1 MSVLERIQYPSAGV
15 DQDGY
20 LYEIPNE
27 PQSTEH
33 LLAARQLEH
42 CLLLHLS
49 HAGPVEYQLSSDMG
63 VHSRAGRGNP
73 YQMPGPDILV
83 WQAPPDRQRRPS
95 VRREED
101 GSPDLALE
109 ILLGS
114 WIQEYVD
121 DKQAAYEAMNISE
134 YWLYGLCDPQA
145 LPPRPVARVQGFRLT
160 GAGYTEIAPSRSR
173 TRLKGAPPARLW
185 YSAVLQTAWGLD
197 AQEELRLLDPRT
209 DDWYPMSEEH
219 YGQFE
224 TRGQLL
230 AEQDQQLKAQ
240 GQQIEELKA
249 ALARYP
255 KPRET

>member
-15 DQDGY
+15 DPDGY

-27 PQSTEH
+27 PQSTKH

-49 HAGPVEYQLSSDMG
+49 RAGQVEYQLSSDMG

-83 WQAPPDRQRRPS
+83 YIQAPPDRQGRQS
-95 VRREED
+95 IRREED

-109 ILLGS
+109 ILWES
-114 WIQEYVD
+114 WIQEYID
-121 DKQAAYEAMNISE
+121 DKQAAYEAMHISE

-160 GAGYTEIAPSRSR
+160 GAGYTEIAPSQSR
-173 TRLKGAPPARLW
+173 KGTHPARLW
-185 YSAVLQTAWGLD
+185 DSAVLQTAWGLD
-197 AQEELRLLDPRT
+197 AQEKLRLLDPRT
-209 DDWYPMSEEH
+209 DDWYSMPEEH
-219 YGQFE
+219 YSQCE
-224 TRGQLL
+224 ARGQQL
-230 AEQDQQLKAQ
+230 AEQEQQLKAQ

>member
-1 MSVLERIQYPSAGV
+1 MSVLERIQYPSVGL
-15 DQDGY
+15 DPSGY
-20 LYEIPNE
+20 PYEMPNE
-27 PQSTEH
+27 AQSTEH

-49 HAGPVEYQLSSDMG
+49 RAGPVEYQLSSDMG

-73 YQMPGPDILV
+73 SQMPTPDILV
-83 WQAPPDRQRRPS
+83 YMPAPPDRQRRQS

-109 ILLGS
+109 ILSES
-114 WIQEYVD
+114 WIQEYMD
-121 DKQAAYEAMNISE
+121 DKQAAYAAMNISE
-134 YWLYGLCDPQA
+134 YWLYGLCDPQD
-145 LPPRPVARVQGFRLT
+145 LPPRPIARVQGFRLT
-160 GAGYTEIAPSRSR
+160 GTGYTEIAPSRSR
-173 TRLKGAPPARLW
+173 TRLKDTARLW

-209 DDWYPMSEEH
+209 DAWYPMPEEH
-219 YGQFE
+219 YSQCE
-224 TRGQLL
+224 ARGRQL
-230 AEQDQQLKAQ
+230 AEKDQQLKAQ

>member
-15 DQDGY
+15 DPDGY

-49 HAGPVEYQLSSDMG
+49 RAGPVEYQLSSDMG

-83 WQAPPDRQRRPS
+83 WQVPPDRQRRQS

-224 TRGQLL
+224 ARGQLL

-240 GQQIEELKA
+240 GQQI
-249 ALARYP
+249 
-255 KPRET
+255 